1 MFLSEMLSTAIQ
13 AERDRDAERRS
24 RDRRLLHPAPDEA
37 RARIVE
43 TTAAPVAQPP
53 ADARRTKET
62 RPTCEAA

>member
-24 RDRRLLHPAPDEA
+24 RDRRLLHPAPDGAPA
-37 RARIVE
+37 RVVE
-43 TTAAPVAQPP
+43 KTAALVAQPSASP
-53 ADARRTKET
+53 RQTKET